1 MHRGEEGGNQS
12 QLEGEQENVL
22 CGQWEASEQSQE
34 DEEGGIGT
42 TSQVVT
48 DFPKNPGGILEGV

>member
-1 MHRGEEGGNQS
+1 M
-12 QLEGEQENVL
+12 QENVL
-22 CGQWEASEQSQE
+22 FGQWEPSQQSQE

-48 DFPKNPGGILEGV
+48 DFPKNPVGILEGV